1 MLKGILS
8 IIVVMLILFGVGYA
22 VGYAVGYVNGGVTW
36 KTYYAIERC
45 IKVFEVT
52 LIIAIIAGK
61 VAHMVYKKRLH
72 IFAIVLFASAA
83 LLSVILGFHTAV
95 GDFGRTL
102 EALF

>member
-8 IIVVMLILFGVGYA
+8 IIVVMLILFG